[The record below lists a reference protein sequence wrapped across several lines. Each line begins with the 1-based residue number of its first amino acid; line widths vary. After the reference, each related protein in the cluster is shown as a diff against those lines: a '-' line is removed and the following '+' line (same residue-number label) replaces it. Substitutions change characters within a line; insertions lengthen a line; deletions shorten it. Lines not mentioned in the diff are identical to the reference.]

1 MNGVKSKWYWGKSIA
16 PYEVIGLQAG
26 GTMPPVKTTG
36 YGKAA
41 PAIMPS
47 TRKRT
52 SRKGPSP
59 NVVPLGKRP
68 MKSFGALKYYVR
80 F

>member
-52 SRKGPSP
+52 SRKGPFPLDVPGGRSP
-59 NVVPLGKRP
+59 KNWLAV
-68 MKSFGALKYYVR
+68 LKYYR
-80 F
+80 